1 MSSGNA
7 TEQQRYDLVVRG
19 GRVIDG
25 TGLPGYAADIGV
37 IDGRIVSIA
46 RLGDDAVALAHAV
59 VDANGMLVM
68 PGFIDVHTHYD
79 PQLHFE
85 ATASPASWHG
95 VTTVITG
102 NCGFTIAPSKPEDVS
117 WLLAMLSRVE
127 GMPPAALDEG
137 VDFAGGGVGA
147 LLDGLDGRI
156 AVNAA
161 VFVGHSAVRRYV
173 MGDDAQTREASNT
186 EITAMQELVRAAMRE
201 GAIGFSSSQL
211 EIHQA
216 HNGLPVPSNLASPE
230 EVVALAT
237 VLAEFDHGVI
247 EFIAWSFLDGY
258 DADDR
263 ALVRSL
269 ALRSGKPVDLG
280 PVFLSAASPE
290 AWRDV
295 IDFVDEAAR
304 DGLRLHPQYAVHR
317 GGAFF
322 TLDNTFLFDEVTP
335 LLDALTQEEPK
346 RSEVLRDPTAR
357 AAIKE
362 ALEIPGSFPLRPEIT
377 SVYAVHR
384 PEHEHW
390 VGRTLSDLVEERGGH
405 HVDVFLDVALEDD
418 LLTTWFVQPLSERG
432 GNEVTANF
440 ISNPMLL
447 PGASDGGAH
456 VTSFVGADYTTR
468 LLTEWVPHH
477 FTLEEA
483 VRKLTAVPAA
493 IHGIHD
499 RGTLRPGAWADIVV
513 ADPDQLA
520 VGETRWAT
528 DFPGA
533 SERLVSDAE
542 GYRAVIVNGVVIL
555 DDGEPTGARPG
566 HALRFG

>member
-1 MSSGNA
+1 MSSTGT
-7 TEQQRYDLVVRG
+7 TEQRRFDLVVRG
-19 GRVIDG
+19 GRVVDG
-25 TGLPGYAADIGV
+25 TGLPAYVADVGV
-37 IDGRIVSIA
+37 VDGRIAAIA
-46 RLGDDAVALAHAV
+46 LLGDAAIEAAATV
-59 VDANGMLVM
+59 VDAHGMLVM

-79 PQLHFE
+79 AQLHFE
-85 ATASPASWHG
+85 GTASPASWHG

-127 GMPPAALDEG
+127 GMPAAALDAG
-137 VDFAGGGVGA
+137 VQFRGGGVGA

-161 VFVGHSAVRRYV
+161 VFVGHSAVRRFV
-173 MGDDAQTREASNT
+173 MGDDAQTRAAT
-186 EITAMQELVRAAMRE
+186 DAEIAAMQELVRTAMQE

-216 HNGLPVPSNLASPE
+216 HNGLPVPSNLATAD
-230 EVVALAT
+230 EVLALGS

-247 EFIAWSFLDGY
+247 EFIAWTFLDGY

-263 ALVRSL
+263 ALVREL

-290 AWRDV
+290 AWRDT

-322 TLDNTFLFDEVTP
+322 TLDNTFLFDEVAP
-335 LLDALTQEEPK
+335 LLDALTQPEPK
-346 RSEVLRDPTAR
+346 RSEVLGDPVAR
-357 AAIKE
+357 GAIKA
-362 ALEIPGSFPLRPEIT
+362 ALQAPGSFPLRAEIT
-377 SVYAVHR
+377 TVYAVHR
-384 PEHEHW
+384 PEHQSW
-390 VGRTLSDLVEERGGH
+390 VGKTLSELVEERGGH
-405 HVDVFLDVALEDD
+405 HVDVFLDVSLEDN

-432 GNEVTANF
+432 GNEVTAQF
-440 ISNPMLL
+440 IRNPMLL

-456 VTSFVGADYTTR
+456 LTSFVGADYTTR
-468 LLTEWVPHH
+468 LLTDWVPDH

-513 ADPDQLA
+513 ADPERLA
-520 VGETRWAT
+520 VGETRWAA

-533 SERLVSDAE
+533 SERLVADAE
-542 GYRAVIVNGVVIL
+542 GYRAVIVNGEVIL
-555 DDGEPTGARPG
+555 DDGAPTGARPG
-566 HALRFG
+566 RTLRFT